1 MKKFLTFSIILLV
14 SIFVFNNNVKATD
27 SYKNINSYVLEN
39 SYGYDYYNSNDRY
52 NLLKNYNNSI
62 GVFFDTEKNNI
73 IMTKYNKDYI
83 IPLKTDDYNT
93 QDIVVEVD
101 DYNIKVYLFNGQAF
115 DSVSSDGT
123 TYNFTA
129 LSDYA
134 HIYIMGSSFY
144 TSYYNEGKYARL
156 FATYQIKYFA
166 SNFDIKYSSG
176 GIAIAKTFDTTFL
189 EVPEINISK
198 YKEIKDDENI
208 ISEVIKISLSN
219 IDDEEYNYY
228 WKFEDSEW
236 RKVDSS
242 NFEENYTTYTIEQNG
257 TFYFKIEDKNE
268 NIINSATY
276 TTNNINRT
284 PKVKYKIEIDEED
297 DFVKDEYV
305 KNNRTIYNIKLEYSY
320 MTNEYYSVYYN
331 LKDGTKKNLGFNVQ
345 NYEIKYVNDDAIITI
360 YIYDKNNNV
369 VNFTTI
375 DLQNINKDLNNPY
388 IYVTGYNQENLPNSV
403 AYKYINANDDDNKC
417 YYKFG
422 GGDLTSE
429 SCSSD
434 ETKFRKAYYNTSL
447 SLYIYDNNNNI
458 LDEKHLNLNFINGFP
473 RLEFESYYSAI
484 SKGQVLNI
492 KLFDYLDNDTLY
504 YSVDNKKW
512 EQLATQELNSLIF
525 TEDTQVYFKIYR
537 NNEDIADSYYYV
549 KIGNYSISI
558 SENNTKDEIKDLTKS
573 QTGFINTFLKQI
585 NSYLVEFSK
594 ILIYFYNSLNPSIK
608 ACITALF
615 VLSIICVVILIAR
628 GKR

>member
-1 MKKFLTFSIILLV
+1 MKKFLTFSITLLV
-14 SIFVFNNNVKATD
+14 SIFVFNNNVKAYTPNEND
-27 SYKNINSYVLEN
+27 IISEHINGKNTITFYLDSSDNYVYYYVNGINKCSSFSYKCFSLNDYPYYWISQAESGIILYSTDKFKVDTSTKEVLSNGNTWFNSTNYKGEQRIYSYVHNYFLN
-39 SYGYDYYNSNDRY
+39 SLGNNY
-52 NLLKNYNNSI
+52 NLVGNHTIYDVVDNS
-62 GVFFDTEKNNI
+62 
-73 IMTKYNKDYI
+73 
-83 IPLKTDDYNT
+83 
-93 QDIVVEVD
+93 
-101 DYNIKVYLFNGQAF
+101 VYF
-115 DSVSSDGT
+115 
-123 TYNFTA
+123 
-129 LSDYA
+129 
-134 HIYIMGSSFY
+134 
-144 TSYYNEGKYARL
+144 
-156 FATYQIKYFA
+156 
-166 SNFDIKYSSG
+166 SN
-176 GIAIAKTFDTTFL
+176 A
-189 EVPEINISK
+189 PEITITK
-198 YKEIKDDENI
+198 EKEIKDDENI
-208 ISEVIKISLSN
+208 ISEVIKISLSS
-219 IDDEEYNYY
+219 IDDEKYNYY

-268 NIINSATY
+268 NIITSATY
-276 TTNNINRT
+276 TTININRT

-331 LKDGTKKNLGFNVQ
+331 LKDGTKKDLGFNVQ

-504 YSVDNKKW
+504 YSIDNKKW

-537 NNEDIADSYYYV
+537 NNEVIADSYYYV

>member
-14 SIFVFNNNVKATD
+14 SLFVFNNNVKAID
-27 SYKNINSYVLEN
+27 SYKNIKSYVLEN
-39 SYGYDYYNSNDRY
+39 TNGYDYYNSNDRY

-101 DYNIKVYLFNGQAF
+101 DYNVKVFLFNGQAF

-134 HIYIMGSSFY
+134 FVYIMGSNFY
-144 TSYYNEGKYARL
+144 TSYSNEGNYARL
-156 FATYQIKYFA
+156 FASSQKKYFA
-166 SNFDIKYSSG
+166 SNFNIKYSYG
-176 GIAIAKTFDTTFL
+176 NIAIAKTFDTTFL
-189 EVPEINISK
+189 EVPEINITK
-198 YKEIKDDENI
+198 EKEIKDDENI
-208 ISEVIKISLSN
+208 ISEVIKISLSS

-276 TTNNINRT
+276 TTININRT

-375 DLQNINKDLNNPY
+375 DLQNINKDLNKPY
-388 IYVTGYNQENLPNSV
+388 IYITGYNQENLPNSV

-458 LDEKHLNLNFINGFP
+458 LDEKHLNLNFITGFP
-473 RLEFESYYSAI
+473 RLEFESYYSTI

-492 KLFDYLDNDTLY
+492 KLFDYLENDTLY

-525 TEDTQVYFKIYR
+525 TEDIQVYFKIYR
-537 NNEDIADSYYYV
+537 NNEVIADSYYYV

-594 ILIYFYNSLNPSIK
+594 ILIYFYNSLNPNIK

-615 VLSIICVVILIAR
+615 VLSIVCVVILIAR